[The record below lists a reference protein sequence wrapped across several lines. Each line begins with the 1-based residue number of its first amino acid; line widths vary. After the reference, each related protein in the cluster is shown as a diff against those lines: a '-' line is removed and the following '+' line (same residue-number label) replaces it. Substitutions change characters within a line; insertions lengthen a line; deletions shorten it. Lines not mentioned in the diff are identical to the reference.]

1 MSGSS
6 PDLDGDLYNGQQ
18 NGPQN
23 HNSERSPANAG
34 HADDWRGSLG
44 DPQFVSRLITEIEGL
59 LARDGI
65 DHLLNGAD
73 HNRPQSPK
81 ATSITDR
88 WPNVNPSDP
97 TTYTNHPEFSVHESK
112 PDAQLNPG
120 LDVLLADVQ
129 AYLDSFYL
137 ETAKNTG
144 GGARYGTASNHA
156 NSTATTFDE
165 DDLGANYGCI
175 PGLTARA
182 VFGAGKII
190 RIILES
196 DPREPNSL
204 KLAKLFDGLSGG
216 LRRSARYFLQQTQN
230 SDPSDWSQR
239 SNARKFKRVRDIDHY
254 RYELFGYG
262 KQKNIGITFE
272 RLNRSLANDPQHAH
286 RRINNLHDQIWVTL
300 NRGGLYSLQINYLN
314 DQGLGDLV
322 TGLTTFKIN
331 LAVLR
336 SMGVDLDTI
345 LPPNNKK
352 YVIDD
357 ESADPS
363 IKTQNGPINPIQ
375 STLVVEWRASYMPR
389 VWVETPGS
397 DYGGEPDADWSGDH
411 TEYVDDPVDEDE
423 LGDTGGSVN
432 LDTSDWADNVPYD
445 QAETAMRDQNGR
457 PGQLIY
463 VKSGDNEEP
472 YQTICRVVYKLM
484 RDLR

>member
-1 MSGSS
+1 MSGSF

-59 LARDGI
+59 LARDPSNNSSGI
-65 DHLLNGAD
+65 AG
-73 HNRPQSPK
+73 RGPQSPN

-97 TTYTNHPEFSVHESK
+97 TTYTNHPEFSVQEAK

-165 DDLGANYGCI
+165 DDLEPNDGCI

-190 RIILES
+190 RSLLES

-216 LRRSARYFLQQTQN
+216 LRRSARHFLQQTQN

-239 SNARKFKRVRDIDHY
+239 SYARKFKRVRDIDHY

-262 KQKNIGITFE
+262 KQKNIGITFK
-272 RLNRSLANDPQHAH
+272 RLNRSLANDHQHAH
-286 RRINNLHDQIWVTL
+286 RRINNRDDQIWVTL

-314 DQGLGDLV
+314 DQWLGDIAFDKA
-322 TGLTTFKIN
+322 TFIIN
-331 LAVLR
+331 LAVLQR
-336 SMGVDLDTI
+336 MGVDLDTI

-357 ESADPS
+357 PIDDKSTDPH
-363 IKTQNGPINPIQ
+363 IKAQNEPLDPIQ
-375 STLVVEWRASYMPR
+375 SSLVVEWRSSCMPR
-389 VWVETPGS
+389 VWVETGGS
-397 DYGGEPDADWSGDH
+397 DYGFDDSGGDEGEIAM
-411 TEYVDDPVDEDE
+411 
-423 LGDTGGSVN
+423 
-432 LDTSDWADNVPYD
+432 LD
-445 QAETAMRDQNGR
+445 QIDQNGR
-457 PGQLIY
+457 PGKLIC
-463 VKSGDNEEP
+463 VSGDNEEP
-472 YQTICRVVYKLM
+472 YQTICGVVYKLT